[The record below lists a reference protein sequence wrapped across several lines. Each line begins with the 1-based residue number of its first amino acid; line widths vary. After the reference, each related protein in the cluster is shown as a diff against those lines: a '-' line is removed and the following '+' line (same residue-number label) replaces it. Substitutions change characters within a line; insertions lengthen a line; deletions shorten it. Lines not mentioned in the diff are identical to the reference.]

1 MVLGFCL
8 RTLKEE
14 HLLAAKVITIQ
25 TYGYAMKEKNI
36 YLHLFV
42 AYTVKGGGSSFA
54 WQRRQSLRLQILRI
68 ILILEEKQVHRLLL
82 VQGLNAHN
90 WMHTMDLRENGTV
103 ELLSPAY
110 MKNFYFSN
118 SPGTMAQPPLTRFSS
133 VGADILMPGIFIL
146 GNLW

>member
-14 HLLAAKVITIQ
+14 HLLAAKVIWVCNERKKYIS
-25 TYGYAMKEKNI
+25 
-36 YLHLFV
+36 
-42 AYTVKGGGSSFA
+42 SSFCGLYSK
-54 WQRRQSLRLQILRI
+54 RRGQLICMTKEAVPQLQILRI

-103 ELLSPAY
+103 ELLSPVY
-110 MKNFYFSN
+110 IKNFCFSN
-118 SPGTMAQPPLTRFSS
+118 SPGTMAQPPLTRFSP
-133 VGADILMPGIFIL
+133 VGRDILMPGIFIL